1 MANKKSAEKRARQ
14 SEVKRK
20 RNNARRSTIKTAVK
34 KVLTSIEAG
43 VQSAELT
50 QLFND
55 AQAKIARA
63 AGKGVLHKN
72 TAARKI
78 SRLAKK
84 LVAISN

>member
-1 MANKKSAEKRARQ
+1 MANKKSAEKRAKQ
-14 SEVKRK
+14 ALVKRT
-20 RNNARRSTIKTAVK
+20 RNNARRSQVKTAVK
-34 KVLTSIEAG
+34 KVLVSIEDG

-63 AGKGVLHKN
+63 AGKGVLHRN

-78 SRLAKK
+78 SRLAKRM
-84 LVAISN
+84 AAAAE